1 MSYIGQAIN
10 EYSRFNGKLHII
22 AWATDSGSILISIKD
37 LKIDNLQ
44 ELSGK
49 KVVVPQFVN
58 TKDLSLRHIL
68 QENGFKDSTKEGT
81 AEILQAEIR

>member
-1 MSYIGQAIN
+1 M
-10 EYSRFNGKLHII
+10 
-22 AWATDSGSILISIKD
+22 
-37 LKIDNLQ
+37 
-44 ELSGK
+44 SGK